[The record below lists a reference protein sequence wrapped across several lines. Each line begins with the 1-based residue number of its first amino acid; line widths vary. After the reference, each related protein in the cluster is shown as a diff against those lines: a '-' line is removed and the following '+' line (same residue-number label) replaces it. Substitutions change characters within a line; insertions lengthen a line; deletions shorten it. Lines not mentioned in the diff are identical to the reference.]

1 AHLGSFLALVMIT
14 PFLFLF
20 FPSWRW
26 AWFFGAWIAV
36 AAPQLLSQLGEGG
49 GLLDSLRWQVGWVA
63 TPDSWPWFWL
73 KNLGLFIPLLV
84 LALADRTLASP
95 TARRFLWATMPI
107 FVIANLVV
115 FQPWDWDNTKVL
127 MYWFLGTCILVAALI
142 ARTWELYSSVV
153 VRAL

>member
-1 AHLGSFLALVMIT
+1 NFVFRNIYFALIEPQRPYLYGLPLTFLTLSLLMVAAKGFDRRYFLAAGIVAGFLPLAHLGSFLALVMIT

-63 TPDSWPWFWL
+63 SPDSWPWFWL
-73 KNLGLFIPLLV
+73 KNLGWFIPLLV
-84 LALADRTLASP
+84 LALADRTLVSP
-95 TARRFLWATMPI
+95 TARRF
-107 FVIANLVV
+107 
-115 FQPWDWDNTKVL
+115 
-127 MYWFLGTCILVAALI
+127 
-142 ARTWELYSSVV
+142 
-153 VRAL
+153 